1 MPAGSSHVRPI
12 VQAAWENHSQ
22 QTRLRS
28 EVQLNDHTE
37 KNPVLELWVC
47 GASAQ
52 FMRTLFGLNIS
63 KLCTQTSRFQLWL
76 SGSASAIS
84 DWGSFGWG
92 VRSASPHA
100 DHILITHQSRNNSFK
115 HLFIWNSREVS
126 GSHSDLPV
134 LVTVEENSVKAS
146 SSGASKGGLFL
157 QSKFKE
163 KSSESWFLWAFTY

>member
-28 EVQLNDHTE
+28 KVQLNDHTE
-37 KNPVLELWVC
+37 KIRYWSCESVVHLHSLWEHFL
-47 GASAQ
+47 A
-52 FMRTLFGLNIS
+52 LNIF

-84 DWGSFGWG
+84 DWGSFGRG

-163 KSSESWFLWAFTY
+163 KS